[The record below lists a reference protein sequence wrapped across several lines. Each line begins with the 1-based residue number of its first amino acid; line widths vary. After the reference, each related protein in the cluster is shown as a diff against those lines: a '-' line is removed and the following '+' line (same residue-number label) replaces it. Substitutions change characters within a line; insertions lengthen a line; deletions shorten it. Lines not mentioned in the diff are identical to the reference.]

1 MKVSG
6 FSVKFREML
15 VKVLEH
21 KGERVFQSIFGVN
34 VSLKVNSR
42 IVICE
47 HGFLPFWRGSVA

>member
-34 VSLKVNSR
+34 ISLNGTVSSVNT
-42 IVICE
+42 
-47 HGFLPFWRGSVA
+47 GSGSYRFGEVL

>member
-1 MKVSG
+1 
-6 FSVKFREML
+6 ML